1 MPLTDT
7 AVRQAKP
14 RSANYKLAD
23 AKGLYLLIQSNGAR
37 YWRYKYRFAGKE
49 KLLALGSYP
58 DVCLKEARVAADT
71 ARGHLRNGIDP
82 GQLRKIQKSVRLGA
96 AANTFQTVA
105 LEWFTKQKP
114 TWAENH
120 WTKVQWMLEKNLFPW
135 LGSRPIS
142 EIPAE
147 FG

>member
-1 MPLTDT
+1 MVARHFHFGTFDAAPSRGVHAITYT
-7 AVRQAKP
+7 RVRKT
-14 RSANYKLAD
+14 
-23 AKGLYLLIQSNGAR
+23 GATS
-37 YWRYKYRFAGKE
+37 
-49 KLLALGSYP
+49 LLALGSYP

-120 WTKVQWMLEKNLFPW
+120 WTKV
-135 LGSRPIS
+135 
-142 EIPAE
+142 
-147 FG
+147 